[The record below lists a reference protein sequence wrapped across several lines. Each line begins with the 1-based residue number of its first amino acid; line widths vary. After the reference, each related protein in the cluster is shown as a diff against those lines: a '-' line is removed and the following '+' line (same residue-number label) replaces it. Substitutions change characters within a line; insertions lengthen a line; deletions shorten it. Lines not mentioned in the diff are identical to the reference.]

1 MDSAT
6 NRSDCSDADINV
18 CQRQVEYLSK
28 ICKESDGLVYILGN
42 DPDDHWTVS
51 FVDGTLPILHPYH
64 TENVGGH
71 RIEDIVP
78 QSVFSI
84 IRPVLKAAFLGNEG
98 SYEVEYTPGMWLLGR
113 VKPFDVDADGRVLQ
127 IISTNHDVTQRKIAE
142 HEREQQQ
149 NRLEAL
155 VQALPDLIFVFD
167 REGVFLGYNTCVTND
182 LLVSPAQFVGAKLE
196 DILPSEVAAE
206 ARRVL
211 EVVVLT
217 SGSGEFKYELML
229 NDRTEY
235 FHARMVPLGE
245 DQILAVVRNIT
256 ELVTA
261 QRDEEIASAQLEV
274 ASKVAGLAYW
284 SWDIERCEMRW
295 SPEVFAMLGIDS
307 SETPSL
313 DGLDSL
319 LNPDVVSRIR
329 AVARETIET
338 SEMRQIEFS
347 IDRGNRDVRHFLTSM
362 EISRDTM
369 SNKGMLHGAI
379 QEITEVRRLE
389 AQLLQSQKME
399 SIGRFAGMMAH
410 DFNNMLQVIRGYAEV
425 LRGAVA
431 DQPKQSAYVG
441 SILEAADKAGEL
453 VKRILGFS
461 RQSDMVV
468 LEMPIDEVIRELAG
482 MIGPLMGTHVQFEIR
497 TGCGS
502 TTCNLDKSGFEQAV
516 VNLAVNA
523 RDAMPEG
530 GRLLIET
537 SLLPRGLESVE
548 SRMAWPWLTKRDY
561 VTIDISDTGIGIPE
575 NIVERIFEPFY
586 TTKPAEEGTG
596 LGLST
601 SYSIIRRHDGV
612 LYVKDTGSNGTRF
625 RILLPVVTPART
637 SNVQKGRRAG

>member
-1 MDSAT
+1 MDGSAERLE
-6 NRSDCSDADINV
+6 NSDFDINV
-18 CQRQVEYLSK
+18 WKSRTKYLSK
-28 ICKESDGLVYILGN
+28 IGKESDGLVYILQN

-51 FVDGTLPILHPYH
+51 FVDGTLPIPHPYH
-64 TENVGGH
+64 TENVGGR
-71 RIEDIVP
+71 RIEDIIP
-78 QSVFSI
+78 RSVFNI
-84 IRPVLKAAFLGNEG
+84 IRPVLKAAFQGTEG

-113 VKPFDVDADGRVLQ
+113 VKPFEVDADGRVLQ
-127 IISTNHDVTQRKIAE
+127 IISTNGDVTLQKIAE
-142 HEREQQQ
+142 REREQQRE
-149 NRLEAL
+149 RLEAL
-155 VQALPDLIFVFD
+155 VRALPDLIFVFD
-167 REGVFLGYNTCVTND
+167 RNGVFLGYNTGVSHD
-182 LLVSPAQFVGAKLE
+182 LLVSPSQFIGASLE
-196 DILPSEVAAE
+196 DILPADVAAE

-211 EVVVLT
+211 EVVALT
-217 SGSGEFKYELML
+217 SGSGELKYSLML
-229 NDRTEY
+229 NGQTEY

-245 DQILAVVRNIT
+245 EQILAVARNIT
-256 ELVTA
+256 DLVTA
-261 QRDEEIASAQLEV
+261 RRDEELVSAQLEV

-284 SWDIERCEMRW
+284 SWDVERREMRW
-295 SPEVFAMLGIDS
+295 SPEVFAMLGI
-307 SETPSL
+307 ERAEPPTL
-313 DGLDSL
+313 EELYSL
-319 LNPDVVSRIR
+319 LNPDVVSRVR
-329 AVARETIET
+329 AVAFETIET

-362 EISRDTM
+362 EISRDTL
-369 SNKGMLHGAI
+369 SNKGILHGAI

-425 LRGAVA
+425 LGGAVA

-441 SILEAADKAGEL
+441 SILEAADKAGAL

-468 LEMPIDEVIRELAG
+468 LEMPIDQVIRELAG

-530 GRLLIET
+530 GKLLVET

-548 SRMAWPWLTKRDY
+548 SRMAWPWLTERDY
-561 VTIDISDTGIGIPE
+561 VTIDISDTGTGIPE
-575 NIVERIFEPFY
+575 DIVERIFEPFY

-601 SYSIIRRHDGV
+601 SYSIIRRHEGV
-612 LYVKDTGSNGTRF
+612 LYVKDTGSGGTRF
-625 RILLPVVTPART
+625 RILLPVVTPDQT
-637 SNVQKGRRAG
+637 SNVQKSRRAG